1 LYKGDSKIILKR
13 KSNQAYSTNI
23 YFPSAHCVGD
33 VGVGDDQLCS
43 LEEQHTL
50 LLAQKQC
57 LTFKY
62 VFKRLRPLLCPE
74 NILCE
79 NTFLLR

>member
-1 LYKGDSKIILKR
+1 M
-13 KSNQAYSTNI
+13 
-23 YFPSAHCVGD
+23 GD